1 MEKNKRQQRLPNPR
15 ETANPLSFITFAY
28 VRKMFML
35 GFKRDLEVEDL
46 YEPLKGHECGKLG
59 DRVAQEWA
67 NEVKRA
73 KNADKTSQPSL
84 FRVLRKCFGLQI
96 MLLGSALT
104 FSELCIRSLQPL
116 MLAGLLRYFNTDSN
130 MAIEE
135 AYLWAMGVALTT
147 VVHTFILHPVN
158 YELSHV
164 GMKMRVACCSLVY
177 NKCFKL
183 SRTTLAETNIGQIV
197 NLLSN
202 DVSRFDSCILL
213 LPFLWIGPMQT
224 VLMTYFIYVRVGW
237 AAVTGILTLLI
248 FVPLQGFLGKLSSKL
263 RLRVALRTD
272 TRIRLMDEIINGI
285 QVIKMYAWEEPL
297 SLLVEIARRK
307 EVQEIRKNVFIQGIT
322 GSFDSYLPRLCI
334 FITILVYVSLGNVI
348 TAEQVF
354 LTTAFYNILRIQM
367 TQGLPNALLQIAETS
382 VSIRRLRNF
391 MLLAETEITSDID
404 VSSNAEKKEHL
415 PAVVLNNAS
424 ANWRSDSQENTLS
437 NLNVTIEHGQLV
449 AIIGAVGSGKSSLV
463 QTILRELP
471 LKSGSI
477 KVNGQIAFASQ
488 EPWLFSSSI
497 RQNILFG
504 RPMDESRYQK
514 VVNVCQL
521 KRDFTLFSHGDKTLV
536 GERGISL
543 SGGQRARINLA
554 RAVYADAD
562 IYLFDDPLSAVDA
575 HVGRHMFE
583 ECIDGYL
590 LGKTRILITHQH
602 QYLKHVDRIIVMN
615 KGTVE
620 AVGTFDELQTA
631 GLDFAKLLEKSKDP
645 EGEEKQPEVY
655 RRLSSVPSI
664 QSEQGDDMDPVEVA
678 EMRTTGQISGDTYI
692 SFLKAAGSIYFIL
705 AAFTVFISCQVAG
718 SGVDYFI
725 SYWVNLEEASV
736 DVVNGTIVI
745 DWAGPLTRDICIQI
759 YSGLVVAT
767 IITSFARVYLFF
779 DGCMRASRNLHKN
792 LFASVSRATMRFFNT
807 NTSGRILNRFS
818 KDIGAVDELLP
829 LNMLQVI
836 QVGLMFVG
844 TSVIIGI
851 ANPLLII
858 LTLLVIAVMYMSRL
872 FYVRTSRSIKR
883 LEGITRS
890 PVFAHLSATLN
901 GLPTIRAFHAE
912 AILAKEF
919 DNHQNLHSSAWFMFI
934 AGARCFGYY
943 LDLTSVIYV
952 TLVTFSF
959 LVFDQDTFGGTVGLA
974 ITQCLGL
981 TQLLQWGMRMFTEM
995 ENQMTSVERV
1005 VEYSN
1010 LESEPPLESTPEN
1023 KPPREWPSLGK
1034 IEFRDLSLRYD
1045 PEEPPVLNH
1054 MNFTIHPREKI
1065 GIVGRTGA
1073 GKSSMIS
1080 ALFRLALNEGEIY
1093 IDDVPTSKLGLHDLR
1108 SKICIIPQEPVIF
1121 SGHLR
1126 ENLDPFTEY
1135 SDDVLWQA
1143 LDEVKLK
1150 ETVNLLPGGLSSK
1163 MSESGSNFSAGQRQL
1178 ICLARAI
1185 VKRNQILIM
1194 DEATANVD
1202 PQTDVFIQ
1210 ETIRKK
1216 FVDCTVLTIAH
1227 RLNTIM
1233 DSDRVLVMDA
1243 GTVLEFD
1250 HPHILLQNPSS
1261 HFFDMVH
1268 QNGQSL
1274 AKNLKE
1280 IADQVKSSFYK
1291 NISRRISISS
1301 DFLLLLNNSSISY
1314 SRMTLNGS

>member
-1 MEKNKRQQRLPNPR
+1 MEKSERQQRFPHPR
-15 ETANPLSFITFAY
+15 ESANPLSLVTFAY
-28 VRKMFML
+28 VRKIFML

-46 YEPLKGHECGKLG
+46 YEPLKGHESGDLG
-59 DRVAQEWA
+59 DRIAQEW
-67 NEVKRA
+67 EKEKKRA
-73 KNADKTSQPSL
+73 GNAIEEHQPSL
-84 FRVLRKCFGLQI
+84 LNVLKKCF
-96 MLLGSALT
+96 ALDIILFGT
-104 FSELCIRSLQPL
+104 VLTVTEMFIRVPQPL
-116 MLAGLLRYFNTDSN
+116 LLAGLLRYFDPASG
-130 MAIEE
+130 MAKEE
-135 AYLWAMGVALTT
+135 AYLWAMGIALCSII
-147 VVHTFILHPVN
+147 HCLILHPSVL
-158 YELSHV
+158 ELGHV
-164 GMKMRVACCSLVY
+164 AMKMRVSCCSLIY
-177 NKCFKL
+177 KKCLKL
-183 SRTTLAETNIGQIV
+183 SRTALAETTVGQVV

-202 DVSRFDSCILL
+202 DVSRFDTCIYL
-213 LPFLWIGPMQT
+213 LPYIWLGPLQT
-224 VLMTYFIYVRVGW
+224 VVMTYFIYDRVGW
-237 AAVTGILTLLI
+237 VAVVGMFTLLTFI
-248 FVPLQGFLGKLSSKL
+248 PLQGYLGRLSSKL
-263 RLRVALRTD
+263 RFRIALRTD

-285 QVIKMYAWEEPL
+285 QVIKMFTWEKPI
-297 SLLVEIARRK
+297 SLLVDTARRK
-307 EVQEIRKNVFIQGIT
+307 EIREIRKNIFIQGIT
-322 GSFDSYLPRLCI
+322 GSFDMYLPRLCI
-334 FITILVYVSLGNVI
+334 FLTILAYVLLGNSI

-354 LTTAFYNILRIQM
+354 MTTSFYNILRTNM
-367 TQGLPNALLQIAETS
+367 TKAFPNAIIQLAETS
-382 VSIRRLRNF
+382 VSIKRLQKF
-391 MLLAETEITSDID
+391 LMLTES
-404 VSSNAEKKEHL
+404 EKIPDNNVHLNLDKSKHL

-645 EGEEKQPEVY
+645 EDEEKQPEVY

-678 EMRTTGQISGDTYI
+678 ELTTTGQISGRTYI
-692 SFLKAAGSIYFIL
+692 SYFGAAGSIHYIFMTCVVCIL
-705 AAFTVFISCQVAG
+705 SQAAATG
-718 SGVDYFI
+718 GDYFI
-725 SYWVNLEEASV
+725 SYWVNQEEASV
-736 DVVNGTIVI
+736 VVINGTTIFN
-745 DWAGPLTRDICIQI
+745 WTNPLTRDMCIYI
-759 YSGLVVAT
+759 YTALAVAT
-767 IITSFARVYLFF
+767 IITSFGRVFMFLN
-779 DGCMRASRNLHKN
+779 GCMQASRNLHKN
-792 LFASVSRATMRFFNT
+792 LFGSVSRATMRFFNM
-807 NTSGRILNRFS
+807 NSSGRILNRFS
-818 KDIGAVDELLP
+818 KDMGGVDELLP
-829 LNMLQVI
+829 INMLQVV
-836 QVGLMFVG
+836 QVGLTFGG
-844 TSVIIGI
+844 TSIVIAM
-851 ANPLLII
+851 ANPLLTLPSLFII
-858 LTLLVIAVMYMSRL
+858 VVLYFVRMFYM
-872 FYVRTSRSIKR
+872 RTSRSIKR
-883 LEGITRS
+883 LEGMTRS

-912 AILAKEF
+912 TILAEEF
-919 DNHQNLHSSAWFMFI
+919 DNHQNLHSSAWFTFI
-934 AGARCFGYY
+934 SGARCFGYY
-943 LDLTSVIYV
+943 VDLTSVIYV
-952 TLVTFSF
+952 TLVIFSF
-959 LVFDQDTFGGTVGLA
+959 LVLDQDTFGGTVGLV
-974 ITQCLGL
+974 ITQCMGL
-981 TQLLQWGMRMFTEM
+981 TQLLQWGMRMLTEM

-1250 HPHILLQNPSS
+1250 HPHLLLQNPSS
-1261 HFFDMVH
+1261 QFADMIN
-1268 QNGQSL
+1268 QTGRSM
-1274 AKNLKE
+1274 AETLKE
-1280 IADQVKSSFYK
+1280 IAKQNY
-1291 NISRRISISS
+1291 
-1301 DFLLLLNNSSISY
+1301 LN
-1314 SRMTLNGS
+1314 RALT